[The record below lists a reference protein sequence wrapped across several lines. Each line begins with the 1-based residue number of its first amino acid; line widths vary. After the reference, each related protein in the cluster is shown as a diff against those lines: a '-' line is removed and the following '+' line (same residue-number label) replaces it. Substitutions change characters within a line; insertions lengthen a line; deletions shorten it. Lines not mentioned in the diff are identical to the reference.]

1 MSVEG
6 RRRGIRHGLGLLLL
20 LLAGLGHGPAAA
32 AEPVTL
38 RLDWSILGVHA
49 PFYVALDRGYYRDA
63 GLDVKISEGKGSGI
77 GVQLVANGNETFAF
91 ADSAVAAKSV
101 SVGMPVKVVMGIL
114 RRSTMAVVFPTDR
127 GLRTPEDLKGKTV
140 TVCAGDSA
148 SILFPAYLKSIR
160 LTPGDVRLAAVDC
173 SAKHPFVVQRKAD
186 AAVGPGPSSK
196 VLQLNA
202 GATDVAG
209 FDYADAGIVLP
220 AHGIVTALKTIE
232 TKPEV
237 VRAFV
242 AATTKGWI
250 EAMKDHDGAVA
261 TVVRHFPL
269 LKGKEASVKLMLTEH
284 LKYVDTP
291 ATAGKPFGWQSPD
304 DWKKAEQVLVEYL
317 EAKRQPSVDAYFTN
331 DFVVK

>member
-1 MSVEG
+1 MRIE
-6 RRRGIRHGLGLLLL
+6 RGHRIAWGPVLLLL
-20 LLAGLGHGPAAA
+20 LLVAPPGRATAQ
-32 AEPVTL
+32 EPVTL
-38 RLDWSILGVHA
+38 KLDWSILGVHA
-49 PFYVALDRGYYRDA
+49 PFYVALERGYYKNA

-77 GVQLVANGNETFAF
+77 GVQLVANGNDTFAF

-127 GLRTPEDLKGKTV
+127 GLRAPEDLKGKTV

-148 SILFPAYLKSIR
+148 SILFPAYLRSIR
-160 LTPGDVRLAAVDC
+160 LTPADVRLAAVDC
-173 SAKHPFVVQRKAD
+173 GAKHPLVVQRKAD

-202 GATDVAG
+202 GATEVAT

-220 AHGIVTALKTIE
+220 AHGIVASLKTIE

-242 AATTKGWI
+242 AATTRGWLDTL
-250 EAMKDHDGAVA
+250 KDHDAAVA

-284 LKYVDTP
+284 LKYIDTP
-291 ATAGKPFGWQSPD
+291 STAGRPFGWQSPD
-304 DWKKAEQVLVEYL
+304 DWKKAEEVLVEYL
-317 EAKRQPSVDAYFTN
+317 ETKRQPSVDAYFTN
-331 DFVVK
+331 EFVAK

>member
-1 MSVEG
+1 MIVE
-6 RRRGIRHGLGLLLL
+6 RSRHDIRHGLGVMLLV
-20 LLAGLGHGPAAA
+20 LAALWSGPAWA
-32 AEPVTL
+32 AESVTL

-49 PFYVALDRGYYRDA
+49 PFYVALERGYYRDA

-77 GVQLVANGNETFAF
+77 GVQLVGNGSDTFAF

-101 SVGMPVKVVMGIL
+101 SVGVPVKVVMGIL

-127 GLRTPEDLKGKTV
+127 DLRAPEDLKGKTV

-160 LTPGDVRLAAVDC
+160 LAPGDVRLAAVDC

-202 GATDVAG
+202 GATAVAG

-220 AHGIVTALKTIE
+220 SHGIVASLKTIE
-232 TKPEV
+232 TRPEV

-242 AATTKGWI
+242 AATTRGWL
-250 EAMKDHDGAVA
+250 ETMKDHDAAIA
-261 TVVRHFPL
+261 TVVRSFPL
-269 LKGKEASVKLMLTEH
+269 LKGQETSLKLMLTEH
-284 LKYVDTP
+284 LKYIDTP
-291 ATAGKPFGWQSPD
+291 STAGKPFGWQSPD

-331 DFVVK
+331 DFVAK